1 MTMSTSKFLI
11 KGNFIYMV
19 TSVTSGRMTLFSKPS
34 RALIIQS
41 CIFNGMALQH
51 YWLLAFV
58 VMPDHIHLVVKPRLK
73 AIDSCVGS
81 LKGAS
86 AREVN
91 RMERLIWNIW
101 QPGYIARPIESSTVL
116 SREIEYLEN
125 NPVRAGLA
133 DSPTEYGFSSAA
145 IRYALDLDML
155 DSSMFWE

>member
-1 MTMSTSKFLI
+1 
-11 KGNFIYMV
+11 
-19 TSVTSGRMTLFSKPS
+19 
-34 RALIIQS
+34 
-41 CIFNGMALQH
+41 MALQH

-58 VMPDHIHLVVKPRLK
+58 VMPDHIHLVMKPRLK

-91 RMERLIWNIW
+91 RMEGLIGSIW
-101 QPGYIARPIESSTVL
+101 QPGYIARPIESSAVL

-133 DSPTEYGFSSAA
+133 YSPTEYRFSSAA
-145 IRYALDLDML
+145 ISYALDLDML
-155 DSSMFWE
+155 DNPVFWK